1 MDNKEWYDTAQLAL
15 TDIIMHIVE
24 FLQAKVSVM
33 AEKLQKDKETGE
45 AAAEAGDK

>member
-1 MDNKEWYDTAQLAL
+1 MDNEEWYDNAQLTL

-33 AEKLQKDKETGE
+33 AEKIKKDKELEGE
-45 AAAEAGDK
+45 D

>member
-1 MDNKEWYDTAQLAL
+1 MNNEEWYDTAQLGL

-33 AEKLQKDKETGE
+33 VEKIKKDQELGGE
-45 AAAEAGDK
+45 D